1 MIFADI
7 VQPIT
12 EAVECYFASK
22 TRKNNYVQDT
32 VLQLGLGD
40 MEKIRYDDS
49 FGQISSYWENTLGL
63 TLS

>member
-49 FGQISSYWENTLGL
+49 FG
-63 TLS
+63 